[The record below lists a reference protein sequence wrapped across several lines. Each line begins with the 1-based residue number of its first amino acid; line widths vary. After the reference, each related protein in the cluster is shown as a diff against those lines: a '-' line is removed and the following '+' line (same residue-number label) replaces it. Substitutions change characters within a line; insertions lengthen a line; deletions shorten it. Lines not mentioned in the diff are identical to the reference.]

1 MGVDIKLHGD
11 IFTLLDIE
19 LLDAI
24 LSEDT
29 EKTLAGILTRNFDH
43 IVLRHPVVSS
53 TCRDTTL
60 GGQYCDDSTC

>member
-1 MGVDIKLHGD
+1 MGVDIKLHSE
-11 IFTLLDIE
+11 ILPLLDVE
-19 LLDAI
+19 LLDTV

-29 EKTLAGILTRNFDH
+29 EKTLARILTRNFYH